1 MRAAT
6 ATLRDLRSARDRA
19 RAKYLAATRQ
29 HSYSRD
35 TAARLALAEVPPN
48 ECGIPSSNRTD
59 AMTDHSTPADFWGE
73 PIHVYTRADA
83 LADDVLVDV
92 TLTAR
97 EASFRIPV
105 ALTANVWADVNDL
118 SGPYVLTGQSTEG
131 RLWDLLFMAANAA
144 RRPENRDR
152 SEFVYA
158 LIMPVGTRNY
168 YRAKCHVGPGDEGE
182 PVVTILRPNED

>member
-1 MRAAT
+1 
-6 ATLRDLRSARDRA
+6 
-19 RAKYLAATRQ
+19 
-29 HSYSRD
+29 
-35 TAARLALAEVPPN
+35 
-48 ECGIPSSNRTD
+48 
-59 AMTDHSTPADFWGE
+59 MTDHYSPADFWGE

-97 EASFRIPV
+97 EAGFRISF

-118 SGPYVLTGQSTEG
+118 SGRYVLAGQSPEG
-131 RLWDLLFMAANAA
+131 RLWDLLFMAANPA

-158 LIMPVGTRNY
+158 LIMPVGTRNN
-168 YRAKCHVGPGDEGE
+168 YRARCHVGPGDEGE